1 MASISTVS
9 GCRTRRRYSLIK
21 AFRRIV
27 SSQPLALV
35 PCSYWSHARYALR
48 IVSCTRSSASAEWP
62 VGGRGGR
69 CGAWRWT
76 RASGAKLSR
85 LASTGVGA
93 GVGPGIG
100 PKSGRALP
108 GFAMGRISRLA
119 SQSFRTGLGFA
130 LRGAQHPTPRRPRGR
145 AQPRHSC
152 RGWSLRIRGGIA
164 GQATGPVEH
173 RGDAAGALRRPGAA
187 RRARRGRPTRS
198 AAAPRRP
205 PPRRRARVRGRR
217 PSRRPACRAPRVP
230 HPAVAR
236 PHRPAPVRIRRG
248 PRRRAVR
255 VRRRPQARGRR
266 TGGRPPRRHHDPRHA
281 RRRRLRPVGRGAGR
295 AAAPAHRLRRRDAA
309 HGVPRVGRRRLRVAR
324 RAARSAAPLMPP
336 LANLDLAQVRAAL
349 AALGVDGWL
358 VFDFH
363 GANPVAPQVLGIL
376 GTATRR
382 LFVLLPRDGA
392 PVAVAHRIELQPFA
406 GFPGEVRP
414 YSAWSELHARLRE
427 LVAGKRLAMEVSPNE
442 AVPYLDRVPHG
453 VVQLLESFGATIV
466 SSGPLVTRF
475 AARWS
480 ADELAGH
487 RRAADALPTMS
498 QEAPP
503 SAAAELSRG
512 SEVREVAV
520 QQRVVAAIAR
530 AGLFTDHPPIVG
542 FQENAANP
550 HYEPRAGSDRRLAAG
565 DVLLLDLWA
574 GPAKGSVFADQ
585 TWMAFAGRTPPP
597 EVVKVWTTV
606 RDARDAA
613 VARLREA

>member
-35 PCSYWSHARYALR
+35 HCSYWSHARYALR
-48 IVSCTRSSASAEWP
+48 IVSCTRSSASAEFP
-62 VGGRGGR
+62 VRR
-69 CGAWRWT
+69 RATRYRASRWT
-76 RASGAKLSR
+76 RASRSKLSR

-108 GFAMGRISRLA
+108 GFAMGRMSRLA

-236 PHRPAPVRIRRG
+236 PHRPARVRIRRG

-295 AAAPAHRLRRRDAA
+295 AAAPAHPLRPPHPPHRLPRVWRRR
-309 HGVPRVGRRRLRVAR
+309 R
-324 RAARSAAPLMPP
+324 
-336 LANLDLAQVRAAL
+336 
-349 AALGVDGWL
+349 
-358 VFDFH
+358 
-363 GANPVAPQVLGIL
+363 
-376 GTATRR
+376 
-382 LFVLLPRDGA
+382 
-392 PVAVAHRIELQPFA
+392 
-406 GFPGEVRP
+406 
-414 YSAWSELHARLRE
+414 RE
-427 LVAGKRLAMEVSPNE
+427 LRAGRRLAMEVSPSD
-442 AVPYLDRVPHG
+442 AVPCLDRVPPG
-453 VVQLLESFGATIV
+453 VVQLLESFGGTIV
-466 SSGPLVTRF
+466 WSAPRVTRF

-480 ADELAGH
+480 ADELAGR
-487 RRAADALPTMS
+487 RRAAEALAAMA
-498 QEAPP
+498 QEAL
-503 SAAAELSRG
+503 AWAGAELSRG

-606 RDARDAA
+606 RDARDPANA
-613 VARLREA
+613 IQV

>member
-48 IVSCTRSSASAEWP
+48 IVSCTRSSASAEFP
-62 VGGRGGR
+62 VRR
-69 CGAWRWT
+69 RATRYRASRWT
-76 RASGAKLSR
+76 RASRSKLSR

-130 LRGAQHPTPRRPRGR
+130 LRGAQHPTPRRPR
-145 AQPRHSC
+145 
-152 RGWSLRIRGGIA
+152 
-164 GQATGPVEH
+164 
-173 RGDAAGALRRPGAA
+173 
-187 RRARRGRPTRS
+187 RRAG
-198 AAAPRRP
+198 
-205 PPRRRARVRGRR
+205 
-217 PSRRPACRAPRVP
+217 
-230 HPAVAR
+230 
-236 PHRPAPVRIRRG
+236 
-248 PRRRAVR
+248 R
-255 VRRRPQARGRR
+255 VRRRPQRRGRR
-266 TGGRPPRRHHDPRHA
+266 TGGGPPRRHPDPRHA
-281 RRRRLRPVGRGAGR
+281 RRRRLRPVGGGAGR

-363 GANPVAPQVLGIL
+363 GANPVAPQVLSIRGM
-376 GTATRR
+376 ATRR

-406 GFPGEVRP
+406 GFPGEGRP

-427 LVAGKRLAMEVSPNE
+427 PVAGKRLAMEVSPND
-442 AVPYLDRVPHG
+442 AAPYLDRVPHG

-466 SSGPLVTRF
+466 SSAPLVTRF
-475 AARWS
+475 AAGWS
-480 ADELAGH
+480 AEELAA
-487 RRAADALPTMS
+487 RRPAAGAPPTS
-498 QEAPP
+498 APEAP
-503 SAAAELSRG
+503 AC
-512 SEVREVAV
+512 
-520 QQRVVAAIAR
+520 
-530 AGLFTDHPPIVG
+530 AG
-542 FQENAANP
+542 
-550 HYEPRAGSDRRLAAG
+550 
-565 DVLLLDLWA
+565 
-574 GPAKGSVFADQ
+574 
-585 TWMAFAGRTPPP
+585 
-597 EVVKVWTTV
+597 
-606 RDARDAA
+606 
-613 VARLREA
+613 ARLPRRRRGAERPVPDRGWPA